1 MTLSAL
7 PIPVEPPAPP
17 RPALHQIAAR
27 QAERARLP
35 DGGIDIDRLLAL
47 VSATYTETDVDRRRS
62 DRANR
67 LMAEELEVALAKSAL
82 QNLRFKAA
90 LDNMNQGLALFDAA
104 GHLVLTNQ
112 RFLDIYGL
120 NQATPGSTLDE
131 VLRSSPYLSVS
142 TASEH
147 RRLVKEYD
155 GAASAYG
162 AKIEQRWPDGRTITI
177 ERTRL
182 VDGGFLDTV
191 ADVTEA
197 RNASAQIAHLARHD
211 ALTDLPNRTLLR
223 ERLDEMM
230 RNARRGD
237 RCAMLCLDLDRF
249 KLVNDTLGHPIGD
262 ALLVAVAERLVSL
275 VRHHDVVA
283 RLGGDEF
290 SILVQ
295 HVTSDH
301 AIEQLCRRIIDELT
315 QPFEIAGHH
324 IQIGASIG
332 VETVEVD
339 SLDPDTMLRDADL
352 ALYRA
357 KSGGRGNYC
366 FYTPDMHVFA
376 TRRRELE
383 IELRRALKSEE
394 FEVHYQP
401 QIEIGSHAVVGFEAL
416 ARWYHPERGIVPPND
431 FITVCEE
438 IGLIGAVGEFV
449 LMRSCRDAACWPE
462 NVKIAVNLSALQ
474 FKSGTLPAM
483 VARAL
488 RVSGLDPRR
497 LELEITESAMLEDTA
512 GVIKQLRELKRL
524 GVLISLDDF
533 GTGYSSLSHIRNFPF
548 DRVKIDQSF
557 VRDLGTNSDSLAIVR
572 AVTGLCGSLG
582 IMSTAEG
589 VETLDQLNIL
599 VAEKCDSA
607 QGYYFSRPVPFVET
621 LPFVSRMHALH
632 SQAA

>member
-1 MTLSAL
+1 MCVKPPP
-7 PIPVEPPAPP
+7 PITIEPPV
-17 RPALHQIAAR
+17 LHRIAAR
-27 QAERARLP
+27 QAERARRP
-35 DGGIDIDRLLAL
+35 DGGIDTDRLLAL
-47 VSATYTETDVDRRRS
+47 VSATYAETDVDRRRS

-67 LMAEELEVALAKSAL
+67 LMAQELEVALAESAL

-90 LDNMNQGLALFDAA
+90 LDNMNQGLALFDASRR
-104 GHLVLTNQ
+104 LVLTNQ

-120 NQATPGSTLDE
+120 DHAVPGLTLDQ
-131 VLRSSPYLSVS
+131 LLSNSPCLSVS
-142 TASEH
+142 TADEH
-147 RRLVKEYD
+147 RRLVEEYD

-162 AKIEQRWPDGRTITI
+162 ARIEQCWPDGRTITI

-197 RNASAQIAHLARHD
+197 RNASARLAHLARHD
-211 ALTDLPNRTLLR
+211 ALTDLPNRTMLR

-230 RNARRGD
+230 RNARSGD

-249 KLVNDTLGHPIGD
+249 KLVNDTLGHPVGD
-262 ALLVAVAERLVSL
+262 ALLVAVASRLVTL
-275 VRHHDVVA
+275 VRHHDVVT

-290 SILVQ
+290 SVLVQ

-301 AIEQLCRRIIDELT
+301 AIEQLCRRIIEALT
-315 QPFEIAGHH
+315 QPFEIGGHH

-332 VETVEVD
+332 VAMVEVD
-339 SLDPDTMLRDADL
+339 ALDPNVMLRNADL
-352 ALYRA
+352 ALYSA
-357 KSGGRGNYC
+357 KAGGRGNYC

-401 QIEIGSHAVVGFEAL
+401 QVAIGTHAVVGFEAL
-416 ARWYHPERGIVPPND
+416 ARWYHPERGIIPPNE
-431 FITVCEE
+431 FISVCEE

-449 LMRSCRDAACWPE
+449 LTRACRDAACWPDS
-462 NVKIAVNLSALQ
+462 VKIAVNLSALQ
-474 FKSGTLPAM
+474 FKSGTLPAV
-483 VARAL
+483 VAHAL

-497 LELEITESAMLEDTA
+497 LELEITESAMLDDTA
-512 GVIKQLRELKRL
+512 SVLRQLRDIKQL

-582 IMSTAEG
+582 ILSTAEG